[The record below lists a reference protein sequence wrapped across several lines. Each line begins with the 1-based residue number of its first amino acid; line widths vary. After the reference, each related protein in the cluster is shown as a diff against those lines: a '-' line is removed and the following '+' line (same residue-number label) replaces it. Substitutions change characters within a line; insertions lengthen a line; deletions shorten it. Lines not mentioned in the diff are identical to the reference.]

1 MSLAWAKHFP
11 RNQEFLNL
19 AVAIGS
25 YVDSYVT
32 MSALHT
38 LARKGGS
45 TVSSTTTQEELYL
58 KDRRFIH

>member
-32 MSALHT
+32 MSALQT

-45 TVSSTTTQEELYL
+45 TVSSTTTHKSQEELYL
-58 KDRRFIH
+58 KD